1 VFFFWL
7 GVMSVGNFLSYVP
20 VRTFASHADMS
31 TVVRGLNV
39 SPWVIALG
47 LGIPFGVAIGHFLRK
62 MLPEAKAF
70 LFGTEP
76 ILQGVLV
83 LMTTYFI
90 FVFFGGAGLHNYG
103 NTGYWIS
110 ACCEY
115 LFFPTAT
122 SSVCRPNNSIVPN
135 LYSLKRPFQGPTV
148 FCSLVYETEERANH
162 YDR

>member
-1 VFFFWL
+1 
-7 GVMSVGNFLSYVP
+7 MSVGNFLSYVP

-39 SPWVIALG
+39 SPWVIALC
-47 LGIPFGVAIGHFLRK
+47 LGIPFGIAIWHFLQEV
-62 MLPEAKAF
+62 LPEAKTF

-90 FVFFGGAGLHNYG
+90 FIFFGGGGLHNYG
-103 NTGYWIS
+103 NAAYWIS

-115 LFFPTAT
+115 LLFPAVT
-122 SSVCRPNNSIVPN
+122 I
-135 LYSLKRPFQGPTV
+135 LSLQA
-148 FCSLVYETEERANH
+148 E
-162 YDR
+162 